1 MSDVRLSNASPTV
14 ERVDA
19 RQPENVRPPVCR
31 NLFGTPDREE
41 NRRILTDSIQD
52 GVAAFME
59 TYNFDPVNDRPL
71 SPGSYDW
78 QEDQDPPEFYLR
90 APHGTQQVAEGRSE
104 EHSDRQPARNGSRK
118 RRSGDLGDLP
128 WAPGA
133 FYSGLAARRTTDKRF
148 LLDLLY
154 TFTVYTKPICVYF
167 VFARFLLRRESEQ
180 KVSNRRRPR

>member
-1 MSDVRLSNASPTV
+1 MCNKMSDVRLSNASPTV

-118 RRSGDLGDLP
+118 RRSGDLGSCSDESQSKRSRTDDDHDEDQSDGAGSQALSV
-128 WAPGA
+128 AEEERRSSSQPGA
-133 FYSGLAARRTTDKRF
+133 E
-148 LLDLLY
+148 
-154 TFTVYTKPICVYF
+154 V
-167 VFARFLLRRESEQ
+167 Q
-180 KVSNRRRPR
+180 